1 MVTIIKVVQL
11 APTAIKTLFKFR
23 FENQPSQDNRDDDD
37 LDRKQNS
44 KIFTSM
50 DIQTSTTDVL
60 RRYYGSQTI
69 EQALRM
75 CENQKMLIDIDN
87 DSEYEEPTVFEK
99 MEGKKMS
106 VHGTRMTTKYQQS
119 LVTKTIVLHRKTFF
133 DDQYGRLFLMSVCI
147 TYPQKEQVGEASL
160 KTDIETFNI
169 ILSEPATG
177 NQEREY
183 VTAIQTCLT
192 QDEFAEEYDRGTFR
206 EIRGLKRLAKRI
218 LEERAELRRSGT
230 EQMGEEEQ
238 TEGPADVN
246 GPEYHFGINFD
257 RILSNVD
264 DPNNATN
271 LSSQGPLGTAD
282 HQMEGQNVE
291 NFQISQQQMFDQR
304 NMPDGYQEG
313 ENANYYPNAEGQEM
327 IQSQE

>member
-1 MVTIIKVVQL
+1 
-11 APTAIKTLFKFR
+11 
-23 FENQPSQDNRDDDD
+23 
-37 LDRKQNS
+37 
-44 KIFTSM
+44 M

-106 VHGTRMTTKYQQS
+106 VHGTRMITKYQQS
-119 LVTKTIVLHRKTFF
+119 LTTKTIVLHRKTFF
-133 DDQYGRLFLMSVCI
+133 DDQYGRLFLMSVSI
-147 TYPQKEQVGEASL
+147 SYPQKEQVGEGSL

-183 VTAIQTCLT
+183 ITAISTCLT
-192 QDEFAEEYDRGTFR
+192 QDEFHEEYDRGTYR

-230 EQMGEEEQ
+230 
-238 TEGPADVN
+238 
-246 GPEYHFGINFD
+246 
-257 RILSNVD
+257 S
-264 DPNNATN
+264 
-271 LSSQGPLGTAD
+271 
-282 HQMEGQNVE
+282 
-291 NFQISQQQMFDQR
+291 
-304 NMPDGYQEG
+304 
-313 ENANYYPNAEGQEM
+313 
-327 IQSQE
+327 